1 MYFRAHACL
10 RVFCPAALLLGAR
23 SALPEELLVG
33 RGIGRDGSTRLRVVL
48 GERGP
53 LPTTTP
59 GAPPDATVDG
69 PSREQPRDRPRER
82 KNTTS
87 NNHTIFGR

>member
-33 RGIGRDGSTRLRVVL
+33 RGIGRDG
-48 GERGP
+48 
-53 LPTTTP
+53 
-59 GAPPDATVDG
+59 APPDATVDG